1 MQARRGSEVAAQLG
15 SYVKISNMTYL
26 IVLAALALVPLL
38 AITLLRVNGAIAF
51 MSLCLGSVLV
61 AYTSPDVEGV
71 FNSFSASKNTLTTNQ
86 WVQLG
91 LLVVPF
97 LLTILF
103 TRGSVKG
110 SKRITNFL
118 PALASGLLFAL
129 LAVPLF
135 SASLQRHIEHQAV
148 WHQLSNAQTG
158 VILGGALFS
167 LVFLLF
173 THRTRGHD
181 EEGSKKKKHGKH

>member
-1 MQARRGSEVAAQLG
+1 
-15 SYVKISNMTYL
+15 MTYL
-26 IVLAALALVPLL
+26 VIFAALALVPAL
-38 AITLLRVNGAIAF
+38 AILLLRVNGAIAF

-61 AYTSPDVEGV
+61 TYTTSDVTGV
-71 FNSFSASKNTLTTNQ
+71 LTSMSSSGSVLATTQ

-110 SKRITNFL
+110 AKGVTNVL
-118 PALASGLLFAL
+118 PALATGLLCAL
-129 LAVPLF
+129 LVVPLLN
-135 SASLQRHIEHQAV
+135 ANIQRQIHELPA

-173 THRTRGHD
+173 THRRKKGE
-181 EEGSKKKKHGKH
+181 EEGKKKRKHKE

>member
-1 MQARRGSEVAAQLG
+1 
-15 SYVKISNMTYL
+15 MTYL
-26 IVLAALALVPLL
+26 IVLAALALLPVV
-38 AITLLRVNGAIAF
+38 AIVWLRVNGAIAF

-61 AYTSPDVEGV
+61 TYTSSDVTDLAT
-71 FNSFSASKNTLTTNQ
+71 SFSAKSNHLNVNQ
-86 WVQLG
+86 WVQLV
-91 LLVVPF
+91 LLAVPF

-110 SKRITNFL
+110 GKKLTNVL

-129 LAVPLF
+129 LLVPLL
-135 SASLQRHIEHQAV
+135 SADVQRHIHRQAA
-148 WHQLSNAQTG
+148 WTQLSNMQTA

-173 THRTRGHD
+173 THRTRGL
-181 EEGSKKKKHGKH
+181 EEESKKKQRKH

>member
-1 MQARRGSEVAAQLG
+1 
-15 SYVKISNMTYL
+15 MTYL
-26 IVLAALALVPLL
+26 VVLAALALLPVL
-38 AITLLRVNGAIAF
+38 AIVLLRVNGAIAF

-61 AYTSPDVEGV
+61 AYTSGDVTDIIS
-71 FNSFSASKNTLTTNQ
+71 SFSASKHTLTTNQ

-110 SKRITNFL
+110 SKKLTNIL

-129 LAVPLF
+129 LVVPLL
-135 SASLQRHIEHQAV
+135 SANVQRQIHHLSA
-148 WHQLSNAQTG
+148 WRQLSNLQTA

-167 LVFLLF
+167 LIFLLF
-173 THRTRGHD
+173 THRKKGGE
-181 EEGSKKKKHGKH
+181 EEGKKHGKH